1 MHSLLSFLKS
11 LIEQINRF
19 FVPSTLELDE
29 RSRRLVFAYAA
40 AVLAPVLCGFGI
52 FRLSEGKT
60 GMGVFELVT
69 AASYTFSIFYGRQ
82 KEELETPITLNIGL
96 SALLLLYLL
105 LQSGTHEYIMF
116 WLYLFPV
123 IQFLLLGPAKG
134 LRYCLLFLIGAAAVL
149 FMLQGDITGTSV
161 LRKEMAIPFMLSLGV
176 MTLITYGYEL
186 IRERYR
192 TEMQE
197 HQRRLVQETAKL
209 LIAKQTAE
217 HASHVKS
224 QFLAN
229 MSHELRTPLNAI
241 IGFTELILNRDVG
254 EINDTQQ
261 EYLAD
266 VLNSGRHLLSLI
278 NDILDLAKVEAGR
291 MDLDMGTVDPRELL
305 DECLAMVGQAAR
317 GRDVELETTV
327 DGLPGT
333 IRADAR
339 KVKQVVNNLLSNAVK
354 FTPAGGRVT
363 LSGTTLRR
371 EGGRWLDAKGDE
383 PPPSVTLHDGEW
395 IRIAVTD
402 TGIGILPE
410 DIERIFEPFEQG
422 DGSTGRRV
430 QGTGLGLSLTR
441 KLVALQGGAIWAASA
456 GPNRGAT
463 LTCLL
468 PLA

>member
-1 MHSLLSFLKS
+1 MRSLLSFLKT
-11 LIEQINRF
+11 LIEQLNRF
-19 FVPSTLELDE
+19 FVPATLELDE

-40 AVLAPVLCGFGI
+40 AVLAPVLFGFGI
-52 FRLSEGKT
+52 FRLSEGNT
-60 GMGVFELVT
+60 GMAVFEIIT
-69 AASYTFSIFYGRQ
+69 AAGYAFSVFYGRQ
-82 KEELETPITLNIGL
+82 REEFETPLSLNIAL

-105 LQSGTHEYIMF
+105 LHSGTHEYITF

-123 IQFLLLGPAKG
+123 ILFLLLGPAKG

-149 FMLQGDITGTSV
+149 FALQGEITGTAI
-161 LRKEMAIPFMLSLGV
+161 LRRAMAVPFIISLAV
-176 MTLITYGYEL
+176 MTLIAYGYET

-192 TEMQE
+192 AEVQE

-209 LIAKQTAE
+209 LIAKQAAE

-254 EINDTQQ
+254 EINETQQ

-266 VLNSGRHLLSLI
+266 VLNSGRHLLALI

-291 MDLDMGTVDPRELL
+291 MDLDMGPVDMRELL
-305 DECLAMVGQAAR
+305 DECLAMVSQAAR
-317 GRDVELETTV
+317 ARDVELETNL

-333 IRADAR
+333 IRADGR

-354 FTPAGGRVT
+354 FTPAGGRVSLT
-363 LSGTTLRR
+363 GTTLRR
-371 EGGRWLDAKGDE
+371 EGGQWLGDAGDG
-383 PPPSVTLHDGEW
+383 PPPPVALRDGEW
-395 IRIAVTD
+395 IRIAVAD

-410 DIERIFEPFEQG
+410 DLERIFEPFEQWE
-422 DGSTGRRV
+422 GSTGRRV

-468 PLA
+468 PHS